1 MQSHHSP
8 QDKNLS
14 LDQLHVLI
22 DQNARL
28 LLNNGVI
35 ARGLLMVVY
44 CPLCK
49 KPGAEISLRSGAW
62 WHRCNKSDPEP
73 TYGYLFADPAHVI
86 DGLEDFGNA
95 AKEGREKM
103 LAHIAELRVARSA
116 RKKAKKEA
124 EKTDG

>member
-1 MQSHHSP
+1 MQTHHSP

-14 LDQLHVLI
+14 LEQLHSLI

-44 CPLCK
+44 CPICK

-62 WHRCNKSDPEP
+62 WHRCNRADPNP
-73 TYGYLFADPAHVI
+73 IYGYLFSDPAHVI

-95 AKEGREKM
+95 ATEGRAAYVTH
-103 LAHIAELRVARSA
+103 LTELRATRKAR
-116 RKKAKKEA
+116 RKAKKEA
-124 EKTDG
+124 EKANE